1 MSAADDSSGHLRGSH
16 DQSENPVEHD
26 TSSEFVINQH
36 QLLKPRSVSSRK
48 HGVLPSEQEA
58 HTKLG
63 AFPMVPELPCGDVE
77 LDSCLHVQ
85 EEKEARRNQESN
97 GNSCIQLSL
106 SRRRSMSE
114 GSTPNESI
122 GEESTPHKTT
132 QPASDYVRQLKK
144 DLVNTTIERNEFRE
158 LYESERQK
166 REESERRCKKFEEEA
181 IKLRQVVYNLNKR
194 TASDGKLG
202 EGLGTRLDK
211 GVQTAHDEQGMDIC
225 LTVKVHTTC
234 T

>member
-1 MSAADDSSGHLRGSH
+1 MSAADDSSGHLHGSL
-16 DQSENPVEHD
+16 DQSENPVD
-26 TSSEFVINQH
+26 QATSSEFVTNQH
-36 QLLKPRSVSSRK
+36 QVLKPRSVSSRK

-77 LDSCLHVQ
+77 LDSRLHVQ

-97 GNSCIQLSL
+97 GNSCIQLPL

-122 GEESTPHKTT
+122 GALLHVNRCITERLHKK
-132 QPASDYVRQLKK
+132 QL
-144 DLVNTTIERNEFRE
+144 LNIAFERNEFRE

-166 REESERRCKKFEEEA
+166 CEESERRCKEFEEQA
-181 IKLRQVVYNLNKR
+181 IELRRVVHNLNKH

-211 GVQTAHDEQGMDIC
+211 GVQTTHDERGMDIC
-225 LTVKVHTTC
+225 LTVKYILHVLKC
-234 T
+234 

>member
-1 MSAADDSSGHLRGSH
+1 MSAADDSSGDLHGSH
-16 DQSENPVEHD
+16 GQSENLVD
-26 TSSEFVINQH
+26 QATSSEFVINQH
-36 QLLKPRSVSSRK
+36 QALQPSSVSSRK

-85 EEKEARRNQESN
+85 EEREARRNQESN
-97 GNSCIQLSL
+97 GNSCIQLPL

-114 GSTPNESI
+114 GSTPNES
-122 GEESTPHKTT
+122 T
-132 QPASDYVRQLKK
+132 QPASNHVRQLKK
-144 DLVNTTIERNEFRE
+144 ELLKIAIERNEFSE
-158 LYESERQK
+158 LYKSERQK
-166 REESERRCKKFEEEA
+166 REESERRCKEFEEEA
-181 IKLRQVVYNLNKR
+181 IKLRRVVHNLNKR
-194 TASDGKLG
+194 IASDGKLG

-211 GVQTAHDEQGMDIC
+211 GVQTTRDERGMDIC